1 MSWKYS
7 QFFKR
12 RIVLDYLAR
21 NDIRSIADRHKI
33 SPQSARSIVI
43 QAGVLKPHTTAK
55 QRIIALA
62 SSGLRIREI
71 AQLAGCSESRVRQV
85 RRECGLSITSSSPSG
100 RVAKAILNLAIIRN
114 AERRAP

>member
-12 RIVLDYLAR
+12 RIVRDYLAG

-43 QAGVLKPHTTAK
+43 QAGVLRPRTTAK

-85 RRECGLSITSSSPSG
+85 RRECGLSITGSSPSE
-100 RVAKAILNLAIIRN
+100 RVARAVFNFKAIRD